1 MNRGDESM
9 VGKITKLIVISAIAS
24 WAISSSTLQECR
36 VFSTSDVLGADKST
50 GPVLKAGQKYWVG
63 EAYYFVYS
71 FDKKPQMGTIIMK
84 VKVFAKDG
92 NQDSSMEITGSADMP
107 SMKGAHSTGDQL
119 FKLNK
124 KGDYLLPVNVVM
136 PGDWEVVL
144 NFLKDKKPIYT
155 GSVRFNV

>member
-1 MNRGDESM
+1 ML
-9 VGKITKLIVISAIAS
+9 GKIAKLIGIIAVAS
-24 WAISSSTLQECR
+24 WAVSGSAFNECG
-36 VFSTSDVLGADKST
+36 VFSTSEVFGADKSA
-50 GPVLKAGQKYWVG
+50 GPALKAGEKHWIG
-63 EAYYFVYS
+63 DEYYFVYN
-71 FDKKPQMGTIIMK
+71 FDKRPQMGTIIMK
-84 VKVFAKDG
+84 IQVFTKDDK
-92 NQDSSMEITGSADMP
+92 QDSSLEITGSSDMP
-107 SMKGAHSTGDQL
+107 SMKGAHSSGDQL

>member
-1 MNRGDESM
+1 ML
-9 VGKITKLIVISAIAS
+9 GKITKLVIIIAIAS
-24 WAISSSTLQECR
+24 WAISSSALYECG
-36 VFSTSDVLGADKST
+36 VFSTSEILGADKSAV
-50 GPVLKAGQKYWVG
+50 PILKAGQKTWIG
-63 EAYYFVYS
+63 EDYYFIYE

-84 VKVFAKDG
+84 IQVFTKG
-92 NQDSSMEITGSADMP
+92 GKQDSSMEITGSADMP
-107 SMKGAHSTGDQL
+107 SMKGAHSSGEQP

-144 NFLKDKKPIYT
+144 NFSKDKKPIYT

>member
-1 MNRGDESM
+1 ML
-9 VGKITKLIVISAIAS
+9 GKITKLVIIIAIAS
-24 WAISSSTLQECR
+24 WAISSSALHECG
-36 VFSTSDVLGADKST
+36 VFSTSEVLGADKSAV
-50 GPVLKAGQKYWVG
+50 PVLKAGQKTWIG
-63 EAYYFVYS
+63 EDYYFIYE

-84 VKVFAKDG
+84 IQVFTKG
-92 NQDSSMEITGSADMP
+92 GKQDSSMEITGSADMP
-107 SMKGAHSTGDQL
+107 SMKGAHSTGEQP

-144 NFLKDKKPIYT
+144 NFSKDKKPIYT

>member
-1 MNRGDESM
+1 MLA
-9 VGKITKLIVISAIAS
+9 KITKLIITIAIAS
-24 WAISSSTLQECR
+24 WAISNSTFQECG
-36 VFSTSDVLGADKST
+36 VFSTSEVLGADKSAV
-50 GPVLKAGQKYWVG
+50 PILKAGQKTWIG
-63 EAYYFVYS
+63 EDYYFIYE

-84 VKVFAKDG
+84 IQVFTKG
-92 NQDSSMEITGSADMP
+92 GKHDSSLQITGSADMP
-107 SMKGAHSTGDQL
+107 SMKGAHSTGEQP

-144 NFLKDKKPIYT
+144 NFSKDKKPIYT